1 MKITNAETLK
11 QALASMRLEGLS
23 LSPEV
28 NTLMLNALVDP
39 NIDTEDIK
47 RLLVKPYRNAKEKRD
62 GH

>member
-28 NTLMLNALVDP
+28 NKLMLKALVDS
-39 NIDTEDIK
+39 NIDTADVK
-47 RLLVKPYRNAKEKRD
+47 RLLLKPYRNAKDSCD
-62 GH
+62 GY